1 MKTIIKNKNLLLLY
15 LQANLLLSDLAE
27 AERMQQRI
35 NEYPSFDE
43 KNNKKRVIDD
53 AAGRC

>member
-27 AERMQQRI
+27 AERMQQII
-35 NEYPSFDE
+35 NEYSSFDE
-43 KNNKKRVIDD
+43 KNNKKTFRQIE
-53 AAGRC
+53 R